1 LAQERQR
8 TESNSITSSLN
19 LVSNLQELDEVI
31 EFRLTGKD
39 ENLESVIRLFDLV
52 ALDIETHCDEQPEW
66 SVDRENLEGIRVSTG
81 KDGGLFLLRKSLH
94 DPLMCLQVEATSKKA
109 SKKLITEPKVAKI
122 LDLSS
127 LEQYGKIFL
136 SKIMICILRTRITF
150 INTAISSEC
159 V

>member
-1 LAQERQR
+1 
-8 TESNSITSSLN
+8 
-19 LVSNLQELDEVI
+19 
-31 EFRLTGKD
+31 
-39 ENLESVIRLFDLV
+39 
-52 ALDIETHCDEQPEW
+52 
-66 SVDRENLEGIRVSTG
+66 LEGIRVSTG

-94 DPLMCLQVEATSKKA
+94 DPVMCLQVEATSKKA